1 MSPNNAAVMCGECGC
16 EMEEHALSCG
26 SCGTPTT
33 LGRVLH
39 AQQALDVMTSASG
52 EDRKDQLTDLLADL
66 MHFCKVTGIPFDRQ
80 LRYARSHFAS
90 E

>member
-1 MSPNNAAVMCGECGC
+1 
-16 EMEEHALSCG
+16 
-26 SCGTPTT
+26 
-33 LGRVLH
+33 
-39 AQQALDVMTSASG
+39 
-52 EDRKDQLTDLLADL
+52 LTDLLADL